1 MINAVFV
8 KRKISLI
15 QDDLARFANLARYSF
30 DEIAAD
36 FVKQAAIERFLERV
50 INRAIDINQ
59 HIIAALA
66 SKDMASPKSYTET
79 FTKLADLGVYS
90 ENFSKEIS
98 KSVGTRNILV
108 HEYDKIDSHLVY
120 SSLADCLRDYTK
132 YCDYILE
139 FLKRYENLK

>member
-1 MINAVFV
+1 MINETFI

-15 QDDLARFANLARYSF
+15 QDDLARFANFARYSF

-36 FVKQAAIERFLERV
+36 FVKQAAVERFLERV
-50 INRAIDINQ
+50 VNRAIDINQ
-59 HIIAALA
+59 HLVAELA
-66 SKDMASPKSYTET
+66 SKDTSSPKNYTET